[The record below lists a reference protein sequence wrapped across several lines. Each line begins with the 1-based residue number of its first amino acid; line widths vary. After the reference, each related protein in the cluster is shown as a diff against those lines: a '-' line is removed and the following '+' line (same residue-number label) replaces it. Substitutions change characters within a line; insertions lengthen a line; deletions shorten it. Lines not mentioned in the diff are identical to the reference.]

1 MKSACVRLSILSLC
15 AVLLGGSW
23 AVQSAEPTTAKELAS
38 FGTLRPMDTEV
49 ARTRALE
56 WLKSTGKMDEAAQ
69 RAFDVIW
76 AQPEQSV
83 FDKTVDTII
92 LGSPDAAQ
100 LLAEARDPN
109 APAPKEVPSLL
120 KDTKL
125 NAFFR
130 ANLATA
136 YAKALTSK
144 RVYEEALEAL
154 RGVRPEY
161 VVDPAT
167 YLFHKAVAEH
177 VMLHKQDATRTIVR
191 LLDDVPDAPE
201 RYKMVAALMF
211 LDMQQWKEKDL
222 AEIGRKMTN
231 IERRLDL
238 ARGGPQTQKLQKDV
252 LARLDEIIK
261 KLENQ
266 QKGSGSGNGGSCPSG
281 GQQPGDGSGKPGD
294 NKQASSPQKD
304 SFGGTATG
312 PGHVDPK
319 KLKEL
324 VDGWGKLPEKDRV
337 KAMTEMIRDMP
348 PSYRQMIEDYY
359 KRTASAQPLP

>member
-1 MKSACVRLSILSLC
+1 
-15 AVLLGGSW
+15 
-23 AVQSAEPTTAKELAS
+23 
-38 FGTLRPMDTEV
+38 
-49 ARTRALE
+49 
-56 WLKSTGKMDEAAQ
+56 
-69 RAFDVIW
+69 
-76 AQPEQSV
+76 
-83 FDKTVDTII
+83 
-92 LGSPDAAQ
+92 
-100 LLAEARDPN
+100 
-109 APAPKEVPSLL
+109 PKEVPSLL

-154 RGVRPEY
+154 KGVRPEY

-177 VMLHKQDATRTIVR
+177 VMLHKLDATRTIVR

-261 KLENQ
+261 KIENQ
-266 QKGSGSGNGGSCPSG
+266 AKGSSSSNSGSCPNG
-281 GQQPGDGSGKPGD
+281 QPGQQPGNTNQPSAPQTDSRGD
-294 NKQASSPQKD
+294 TN
-304 SFGGTATG
+304 TG
-312 PGHVDPK
+312 PGNVDPK

-324 VDGWGKLPEKDRV
+324 VDGWGKLPEKERV
-337 KAMTEMIRDMP
+337 KAMTEMIRDLP

-359 KRTASAQPLP
+359 KRTASAQPL